1 MQNILAMARQK
12 MQAVQLF
19 SIGNALVDQEFLVKD
34 DFLNELQLQKGTMQ
48 LVDDATQAVIISK
61 LQQAQHKGQS
71 SGGSAANTTVAFSA
85 LGGQSFYA
93 CRVGDDELGQFYLN
107 DLNQAQVRTAP
118 TSYSQGQTGRCVV
131 MISEDGER
139 TMCTYLGVTAEL
151 SPNQVDFSA
160 LKTARYLYIEGYLA
174 TSTTAQQAVIEARQ
188 IAREHGVKIALSL
201 SDPAMVQY
209 ARDGLQK
216 LIGDGVDVL
225 FCNEQEALMYTQTDH
240 IKDASQVL
248 LSIAKQVFITLGQ
261 AGAYYGDAQQHM
273 IIPTIHVEVKDSN
286 GAGDAFAGGVLYGL
300 INGLALHQT
309 ISLGNHLASNVVAN
323 YGARL
328 AFADYV
334 RILNQLQ

>member
-1 MQNILAMARQK
+1 

-71 SGGSAANTTVAFSA
+71 SGGSAANSTVAFSA

-93 CRVGDDELGQFYLN
+93 CRVGDDELAQFYLN
-107 DLNQAQVRTAP
+107 DLNQAHVQTAP
-118 TSYSQGQTGRCVV
+118 QSYSQGQTGRCVV

-151 SPNQVDFSA
+151 SPSQVDFSA
-160 LKTARYLYIEGYLA
+160 LKTAQFLYIEGYLA
-174 TSTTAQQAVIEARQ
+174 TSPTAQQAVIQARQ

-209 ARDGLQK
+209 AQDGLQQ

-225 FCNEQEALMYTQTDH
+225 FCNEQEALMYTQTDR
-240 IKDASQVL
+240 IEYASQAL
-248 LSIAKQVFITLGQ
+248 LNIANQVFITLGK
-261 AGAYYGDAQQHM
+261 AGAWYADAQQS
-273 IIPTIHVEVKDSN
+273 TITATIEVDVKDSN

-300 INGLALHQT
+300 VNGFDLNKT
-309 ISLGNHLASNVVAN
+309 ITLGNHLASHVVAN

-328 AFADYV
+328 AFADYA
-334 RILNQLQ
+334 RILNQLK